1 VCAFVCVHVHGREG
15 GGGRTGGEKE
25 GIDMSSYFVLT
36 PQEVLT
42 GAKLLKRMTFAIF
55 SGEKD
60 QYVSYLPDIQRKPSF
75 VSSASSYV
83 LAVRGGEDWHM
94 VAKLSSL

>member
-1 VCAFVCVHVHGREG
+1 MCVHVHGRR

-25 GIDMSSYFVLT
+25 GIDVSSHLVLT

>member
-1 VCAFVCVHVHGREG
+1 MCMG

-25 GIDMSSYFVLT
+25 RFDMSFYLILT

-42 GAKLLKRMTFAIF
+42 GARLLKRMTFAIF

-60 QYVSYLPDIQRKPSF
+60 QYVSYLPDIQRKPQFYLLCQFLSTCS
-75 VSSASSYV
+75 VWWRG
-83 LAVRGGEDWHM
+83 LAHDG
-94 VAKLSSL
+94 